1 MPYKILTDFYNDELH
16 KFICL
21 NCDYSSSYKHHFKKH
36 IESKKHEKY
45 TYLQKSV
52 KSVKSV
58 NNTETDNIRRQDG
71 CIAKEHLCPC
81 GKSYKHRQSLHY
93 HKKRCTYD
101 YTTDEAKEPEENQAL
116 LYENKILNLE
126 LKYEKEI
133 SNLKTTILELSKS
146 KQIFAN
152 STNSFNN
159 SFNTKNEIKIFLTE
173 QCANALSIQ
182 DFVEQLTI
190 TIDDLTNAKNNTVLG
205 ISNIL
210 ERHLKPLSLTTRP
223 VHHIDK
229 NEWFMKDQE
238 EWKEDD
244 GNTIIARSH
253 RKVQQNYLS
262 YCSNDDITD
271 EQYLEFIA
279 SGTKELSSTEREK
292 IKVDI
297 KQNCRLGV

>member
-1 MPYKILTDFYNDELH
+1 MAYKILTEFYNNEMR
-16 KFICL
+16 KFVCL
-21 NCDYSSSYKHHFKKH
+21 NCDYYTSHKHHFKKH

-58 NNTETDNIRRQDG
+58 KQAESNEVFRQDEH
-71 CIAKEHLCPC
+71 IIKEYVCQC
-81 GKSYKHRQSLHY
+81 GKSYKHRQSLYY

-101 YTTDEAKEPEENQAL
+101 CASIANTDQGEKHAL
-116 LYENKILNLE
+116 IYENKILNLE

-133 SNLKTTILELSKS
+133 SNLKNTILELSKN
-146 KQIFAN
+146 KQIFTN

-182 DFVEQLTI
+182 DFIEQLTI
-190 TIDDLTNAKNNTVLG
+190 TIDDLTKAKNNTILG
-205 ISNIL
+205 ISSIL
-210 ERHLKPLSLTTRP
+210 ERNLKPLSLTTRP

-229 NEWFMKDQE
+229 DEWFMKDKE

-244 GNTIIARSH
+244 GNTIINKSH
-253 RKVQQNYLS
+253 HKVQQKYLS
-262 YCSNDDITD
+262 CCINDAVTD
-271 EQYLEFIA
+271 EQYLEFIS
-279 SGTKELSSTEREK
+279 SGTKELSDTEREK
-292 IKVDI
+292 IKIDI
-297 KQNCRLGV
+297 KNKCKLAV